1 MVTQQG
7 RGYLYH
13 SAGDT
18 ADQIDV
24 YTLSGA
30 VQMIAAAV
38 QEIAGTGTPS
48 YRAVAREEGQ
58 GYVYRQTRQTVIYFS
73 MSRED
78 TESSIGA
85 AGTLTDT
92 QEISG
97 DGWADTYETYRY
109 SMRWFDAEAPM
120 NTYYQYRNGY
130 LESIEIRPAE
140 TGYTA
145 AQTRALIESM
155 YGAPAL
161 DEGGQTGWE
170 ERQRPNA
177 LILSYPVVTAGD
189 CAHRGSFV
197 RLTGDDDRAAHCA
210 FSLEDKIRPGVPPV
224 FVWHTMDDATVP
236 VENSLLLVS
245 ALRRAGVECE
255 AHFFPHGVHGLSVC
269 TAEVNT
275 PQPHAAH
282 WFALAA
288 EWLRDVF
295 DWRL

>member
-1 MVTQQG
+1 MKIETLQLGQAVLTVYLREPSAAMPQAAARPLVLVVPG
-7 RGYLYH
+7 GGYEHVSDREGDPVAVRFLAEGYHAAVLRYSVGEGARGWRPLAEINDALAAVRARAADWGVCPDKVAVCGF
-13 SAGDT
+13 SAGGHL
-18 ADQIDV
+18 A
-24 YTLSGA
+24 LSSA
-30 VQMIAAAV
+30 VLDLPGLP
-38 QEIAGTGTPS
+38 AG
-48 YRAVAREEGQ
+48 Q
-58 GYVYRQTRQTVIYFS
+58 
-73 MSRED
+73 
-78 TESSIGA
+78 
-85 AGTLTDT
+85 
-92 QEISG
+92 
-97 DGWADTYETYRY
+97 
-109 SMRWFDAEAPM
+109 
-120 NTYYQYRNGY
+120 
-130 LESIEIRPAE
+130 
-140 TGYTA
+140 
-145 AQTRALIESM
+145 AQ
-155 YGAPAL
+155 
-161 DEGGQTGWE
+161 
-170 ERQRPNA
+170 QRPDA
-177 LILSYPVVTAGD
+177 LILGYPVVTAGD

-245 ALRRAGVECE
+245 ALRRAGGECE